1 LFPSSVTPSKFVLF
15 PRLKTA
21 VVDGA
26 PNANGLLL
34 AVENEK
40 EPGCTAACW
49 VDMAADWPNIVD
61 CVD

>member
-1 LFPSSVTPSKFVLF
+1 MPSKVVLF
-15 PRLKTA
+15 PRLKA
-21 VVDGA
+21 GVVDGA

-34 AVENEK
+34 AVANEK

-49 VDMAADWPNIVD
+49 VDMTADWPNIVEG